1 MMLKAKLY
9 DLMFGWLDLMEIGP
23 YFSPF

>member
-1 MMLKAKLY
+1 MLQTKLY